1 MTDDKWVPLYI
12 KMEDSSPADNFSVPV
27 HMLNTENIKVHK
39 LKKTTSDKQCT
50 EELRAQLT
58 F

>member
-1 MTDDKWVPLYI
+1 
-12 KMEDSSPADNFSVPV
+12 MEDSSPADNFSVPV